1 MNEVLPMSALTKTS
15 EEVFD
20 VVRLRSEFPAL
31 HQEIRGRRLVY
42 LDNAATS
49 HKPKGVLDATQR
61 FYECDNSNIHRGVH
75 TLSQR
80 ATALY
85 EDVREKVRRFL
96 NARETAEIIFTKGC
110 TEGINLVASSWGRA
124 NLKPGD
130 EIVLSNMEHHSNI
143 VPWQM
148 AAEQTGAKI
157 RVVPVTDEGVL
168 DIDAYA
174 SLLNEKT
181 KLVGIVHISNA
192 LGTINPVAQMAAMAH
207 RCGAMVLVDG
217 AQAGPHETID
227 VQAIDADFY
236 TLSCHKM
243 YAPTGVGVLYGK
255 KEILQDMPPYQGGG
269 DMIRTVSFEGTTYAD
284 LPNKFEA
291 GTPNVAGV
299 VGLGAAIDFILGLG
313 RETIARHEK
322 ALTEYG
328 TRVLQAIPGVR
339 IVGTAPNKT
348 SVLSFVVDGIH
359 PHDLGTILDI
369 EGVAIRAGHHCTM
382 PLMKRL
388 GIPATARASIAV
400 YNTPEELDR
409 LGEAVRKAK
418 ELMA

>member
-1 MNEVLPMSALTKTS
+1 MSTLTKTS
-15 EEVFD
+15 EEVLD
-20 VVRLRSEFPAL
+20 VVQLRSEFPAL
-31 HQEIRGRRLVY
+31 HQEIRGKRLVY

-49 HKPKGVLDATQR
+49 HKPRMVLDAMQR
-61 FYECDNSNIHRGVH
+61 FYESDNSNIHRGVH

-80 ATALY
+80 ATSLY
-85 EDVREKVRRFL
+85 EEVREKVRSFL

-110 TEGINLVASSWGRA
+110 TESINLVASSWGRA

-130 EIVLSNMEHHSNI
+130 EIVLSHMEHHSNI

-148 AAEQTGAKI
+148 AAEQAGATI
-157 RVVPVTDEGVL
+157 RIVPVSDEGVL
-168 DIDAYA
+168 DLDAYA
-174 SLLNEKT
+174 SLLNERT
-181 KLVGIVHISNA
+181 KLVGIVHVSNA
-192 LGTINPVAQMAAMAH
+192 LGTINPVAEMAAMAH
-207 RCGAMVLVDG
+207 RAGATVLIDG
-217 AQAGPHETID
+217 AQAGPHEAID

-255 KEILQDMPPYQGGG
+255 KEILRSIPPYQGGG

-313 RETIARHEK
+313 RDRIAQHER

-328 TRVLQAIPGVR
+328 TEVLRSIPGVR
-339 IVGTAPNKT
+339 IVGTAPDKT

-359 PHDLGTILDI
+359 PHDLGTILDNQ
-369 EGVAIRAGHHCTM
+369 GVAIRAGHHCTM
-382 PLMKRL
+382 PLMKRF

-400 YNTPEELDR
+400 YNTPDELDR
-409 LGEAVRKAK
+409 LGEAVRKAQ

>member
-1 MNEVLPMSALTKTS
+1 MSTLTKTS
-15 EEVFD
+15 EEVLD
-20 VVRLRSEFPAL
+20 VVQLRSEFPAL
-31 HQEIRGRRLVY
+31 HQQIRGKRLVY

-49 HKPKGVLDATQR
+49 HKPRMVLDAMQR
-61 FYECDNSNIHRGVH
+61 FYESDNSNIHRGVH

-80 ATALY
+80 ATSLY
-85 EDVREKVRRFL
+85 EEVREKVRSFL

-110 TEGINLVASSWGRA
+110 TESINLVASSWGRA

-130 EIVLSNMEHHSNI
+130 EIVLSHMEHHSNI

-148 AAEQTGAKI
+148 AAEQAGATI
-157 RVVPVTDEGVL
+157 RVVPVSDEGVL
-168 DIDAYA
+168 DLDAYA
-174 SLLNEKT
+174 SLLNERT
-181 KLVGIVHISNA
+181 KLVGIVHVSNA
-192 LGTINPVAQMAAMAH
+192 LGTINPVAEMAAMAH
-207 RCGAMVLVDG
+207 RAGATVLIDG
-217 AQAGPHETID
+217 AQAGPHEAID

-255 KEILQDMPPYQGGG
+255 KEILRSIPPYQGGG

-313 RETIARHEK
+313 RDRIAQHER

-328 TRVLQAIPGVR
+328 TEVLRSIPGVR
-339 IVGTAPNKT
+339 IVGTAPDKT

-359 PHDLGTILDI
+359 PHDLGTILDNQ
-369 EGVAIRAGHHCTM
+369 GVAIRAGHHCTM
-382 PLMKRL
+382 PLMKRF

-400 YNTPEELDR
+400 YNTPDELDR
-409 LGEAVRKAK
+409 LGEAVRKAQ